1 VPYVFSSVI
10 KKFCYEIVNVP
21 DTVNL
26 ATLSLAGPTQELN
39 VLVPGATLAHVDPGN
54 LTTTI
59 PDPPALPPVLG
70 AALPPSPSL
79 AVPAEF
85 GDPGAPAPPVA

>member
-1 VPYVFSSVI
+1 MFIFLRY

-39 VLVPGATLAHVDPGN
+39 VFVPGATLAHVD
-54 LTTTI
+54 
-59 PDPPALPPVLG
+59 
-70 AALPPSPSL
+70 
-79 AVPAEF
+79 
-85 GDPGAPAPPVA
+85 

>member
-26 ATLSLAGPTQELN
+26 ATFSLQLPTQELN
-39 VLVPGATLAHVDPGN
+39 VFVPGATVALVGPGN
-54 LTTTI
+54 LNTTT
-59 PDPPALPPVLG
+59 PEPP
-70 AALPPSPSL
+70 
-79 AVPAEF
+79 
-85 GDPGAPAPPVA
+85 